1 MGRQEEQGCRAGRK
15 PPIDQRLAKKDEARR
30 ELRQREMRGAKN
42 WGE

>member
-15 PPIDQRLAKKDEARR
+15 PYEQRLAKKDEARR